1 MKKLISILLCAL
13 LALGAF
19 GALAGCGGKGDY
31 QGFVDESGIAH
42 IVFMGRDVETE
53 RVNYQRVVD
62 SFNASQKK
70 IKVEMQWFTDGTSY
84 NTMLDG
90 LGTNLPDCLMLS
102 NAMFLRYVASGKLYD
117 YKSRITQEELD
128 LLYED
133 AYSYYCYDPA
143 TKQVGYSENAGFYG
157 LPKDMGPVA
166 VCYNADLLKSKVE
179 AYNAANPSDLLD
191 YDAITDPEN
200 PLKFSEFIEIGK
212 KLKTVLSTGE
222 YVCSGYD
229 LQSAVY
235 SNNANFFTD
244 DTAATQAI
252 DSENFIGAMQ
262 FMQDMYKEGIL
273 PAAGT
278 VSSGGETLFT
288 SGSSLFYYAGPW
300 KTKDYWAAIG
310 FEWDLMPML
319 CGDAEGAVSTCY
331 VGGMAFC
338 VSANSAVKDY
348 AVEFLK
354 YVALDL
360 NAQRSLYSNGQCIPN
375 LVELADEYATNSENL
390 LANSAP
396 AHRSVWLDCVDGTGE
411 KTENGETVTDK
422 VGGRYRAEAYTYDET
437 WYTFL
442 TDFMAG
448 NSGSYGSFWQ
458 AKSDGTWVD
467 VGEALRS
474 FAPTLQSSLTELR
487 SYLT

>member
-1 MKKLISILLCAL
+1 MKKIVTLFLCCVFAFVS
-13 LALGAF
+13 LA
-19 GALAGCGGKGDY
+19 ALAGCGGRGDY
-31 QGFVDESGIAH
+31 QGYVDESGVAH
-42 IVFMGRDVETE
+42 VVFMGRDVESE

-62 SFNASQKK
+62 SFNASQSQ
-70 IKVEMQWFTDGTSY
+70 IHVEMQWFTDGTSY

-102 NAMFLRYVASGKLYD
+102 NAMFLRYVSSGKLYD
-117 YKSRITQEELD
+117 YKARITQDELE

-143 TKQVGYSENAGFYG
+143 TKQVGHSESAGLYG

-166 VCYNADLLKSKVE
+166 ICYNVDLLKTMVAE
-179 AYNAANPSDLLD
+179 YNAANPSAPLD
-191 YDAITDPEN
+191 IDTITDPDD
-200 PLKFSEFIEIGK
+200 PMTFSQFLDVGK
-212 KLKTVLSTGE
+212 KLKTVLSSGQ

-229 LQSAVY
+229 MQSAVY
-235 SNNANFFTD
+235 SNNANYFTD

-252 DSENFIGAMQ
+252 DTDNFVGAIQ
-262 FMQDMYKEGIL
+262 FVQDLYKEGIL
-273 PAAGT
+273 PPAGT
-278 VSSGGETLFT
+278 VSSGGEALFT
-288 SGSSLFYYAGPW
+288 SGNALFYYAGPW

-310 FEWDLMPML
+310 FEWDLIPVL
-319 CGDAEGAVSTCY
+319 CGDADGAVSTCY

-348 AVEFLK
+348 AVEFLR

-375 LVELADEYATNSENL
+375 LVELADEYRNNSENL
-390 LANSAP
+390 LANQNP
-396 AHRSVWLDCVDGTGE
+396 KNRGVWLDCVDGAGE
-411 KTENGETVTDK
+411 KTVDGETVIDK
-422 VGGRYRAEAYTYDET
+422 VSGRYRAEAYTYDET

-448 NSGSYGSFWQ
+448 NSGSFGSFWQ
-458 AKSDGTWVD
+458 EKSDGTWVN
-467 VGEALRS
+467 VGEALRA
-474 FAPTLQSSLTELR
+474 FAPTLQESLTELR
-487 SYLT
+487 SYLV